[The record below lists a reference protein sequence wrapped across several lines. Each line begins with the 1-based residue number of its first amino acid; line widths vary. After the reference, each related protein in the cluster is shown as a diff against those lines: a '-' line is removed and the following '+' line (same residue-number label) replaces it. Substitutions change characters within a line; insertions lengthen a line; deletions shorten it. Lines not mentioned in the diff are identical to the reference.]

1 MVRAPAIS
9 RGLFAGDYQA
19 SAVVVEEWN
28 LTTCTYRKRL
38 RISTHARARLFFTL
52 TVLARWNLTVVNPA
66 DEPAESAKPQ

>member
-1 MVRAPAIS
+1 
-9 RGLFAGDYQA
+9 
-19 SAVVVEEWN
+19 VVVEEWN